1 MFSLDIVAHRETN
14 PNAHNPTLR
23 SYVSLGLFYFQQKT
37 HKNSDKWQARLP
49 ILKAIGQSL
58 FVINLLVM
66 KPKTEL
72 MCRRSSQQKT
82 KRNR

>member
-1 MFSLDIVAHRETN
+1 MFNLDMVAHCETN
-14 PNAHNPTLR
+14 PNAHNPKLR
-23 SYVSLGLFYFQQKT
+23 SYTSLGLFYLQEKT
-37 HKNSDKWQARLP
+37 YENSDKWQARLL

-58 FVINLLVM
+58 FVINLLAM

-82 KRNR
+82 KRSR